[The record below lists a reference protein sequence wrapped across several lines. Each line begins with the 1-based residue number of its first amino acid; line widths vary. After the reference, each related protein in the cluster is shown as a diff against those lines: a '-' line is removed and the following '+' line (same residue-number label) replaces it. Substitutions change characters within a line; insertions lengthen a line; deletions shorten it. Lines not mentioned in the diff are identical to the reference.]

1 MEQTD
6 PLIGRSIGGKYELL
20 SLLGKGGMGTVYK
33 AEQTFIGRQVA
44 LKLLRPKEYESNIDE
59 YLQRFRREAQ
69 TASQIRHPSAITIYD
84 YGVECVE
91 GKEDLPYLAMEFIE
105 GKTLKEVLK
114 ETGTLPLDR
123 IIPIMAQVCGAL
135 HEAHLLGIV
144 HRDLKPDNI
153 MISKR
158 HDGSEWA
165 HVLDFGIAKVLTEGG
180 DGEEAGMTMTR
191 TGSVIGTPRYMSPEQ
206 VLSRSVDQKTD
217 IYSLGIIMYELL
229 SGKAPFDAASFM
241 EVAMQH
247 INEPPKPLKDQETAK
262 KVPDAVAKVVMKALE
277 KDPAN
282 RPKSAKEFSDS
293 LINASNLDF
302 SSISTDSFSLGGLTS
317 SGVLLSSKKKKFFI
331 GGAVVAT
338 VGLISGFVALS
349 GGSSSES
356 DSKEREALMSELNGG
371 EPQLPDA
378 TVVPPKSE
386 DELKREAAAKLQAKK
401 LEKEASEKRKREE
414 QAKREAERKKQE
426 AALQRQK
433 ELDAGELR
441 LKQEQERLV
450 AEAERLRLERLKQDE
465 REAAAAIEAENKR
478 LERLKAEAEAERIR
492 VEQEE
497 ADRKL
502 REETARIEKEREEAE
517 RLAKEREEAAR
528 LAKEREE
535 AERLEKERVQSAAQE
550 EERRREEAER
560 ARKAKEVEATKTQ
573 EPDSNEGLEA
583 KRREAAA
590 AKQAAERRAAEQ
602 RAAEQRAA
610 EQRAA
615 KQRAAE
621 LRRAKRLE
629 AERRAAAERA
639 RIERERR
646 AEEEAAQKA
655 VEDKKKRRRLCG
667 PPFARR
673 VCSD

>member
-33 AEQTFIGRQVA
+33 AEQTFIGRTVA
-44 LKLLRPKEYESNIDE
+44 LKVLRPKEYESNIDE

-180 DGEEAGMTMTR
+180 EGEEAGMTMTR

-217 IYSLGIIMYELL
+217 IYSLGIILYELL

-247 INEPPKPLKDQETAK
+247 INEPPKPLKEQESAK
-262 KVPDAVAKVVMKALE
+262 GVSDAVAKIAMKALE

-302 SSISTDSFSLGGLTS
+302 STITTDSFSLGGFTS
-317 SGVLLSSKKKKFFI
+317 KGASFGSKKKNLLI
-331 GGAVVAT
+331 GGAVLAA
-338 VGLISGFVALS
+338 VGLGSAAMMFS
-349 GGSSSES
+349 GGTTPEG
-356 DSKEREALMSELNGG
+356 DDGEKRRALMSELNDSST
-371 EPQLPDA
+371 PTNNLPKA
-378 TVVPPKSE
+378 TTVPAETKE
-386 DELKREAAAKLQAKK
+386 DREREEAAK
-401 LEKEASEKRKREE
+401 KEASERKRIALENEQREKAARLEAERLKREE
-414 QAKREAERKKQE
+414 ER
-426 AALQRQK
+426 QRQE
-433 ELDAGELR
+433 ELAAGELR
-441 LKQEQERLV
+441 LKEERERFA
-450 AEAERLRLERLKQDE
+450 AEKERLRLERVKQEE
-465 REAAAAIEAENKR
+465 REAAAAIEAEANRLKR
-478 LERLKAEAEAERIR
+478 LEAEAEAERIR
-492 VEQEE
+492 VEQ
-497 ADRKL
+497 A
-502 REETARIEKEREEAE
+502 EAE
-517 RLAKEREEAAR
+517 QKL
-528 LAKEREE
+528 REE
-535 AERLEKERVQSAAQE
+535 AERLEKEKIQSAAQE
-550 EERRREEAER
+550 EERRRQEAER
-560 ARKAKEVEATKTQ
+560 ARQAKEAEALKRQ
-573 EPDSNEGLEA
+573 EAEKLKRKEVPSEEALAA
-583 KRREAAA
+583 KRREAE
-590 AKQAAERRAAEQ
+590 AKKRAAERRAEEA
-602 RAAEQRAA
+602 RKAKAAEAA
-610 EQRAA
+610 
-615 KQRAAE
+615 
-621 LRRAKRLE
+621 
-629 AERRAAAERA
+629 
-639 RIERERR
+639 RR
-646 AEEEAAQKA
+646 AEARRIRIEKERKAREEAAKT
-655 VEDKKKRRRLCG
+655 VVPTPEPEEKKKRRRLCG